1 MSVDFQQIQQQVGDL
16 GAEAVQTEE
25 RLRNIRQLARELL
38 QEPGRDLQALRRKVH
53 LAAEYDPNLR
63 CAVPRQ
69 DADRPL
75 SARTALPASPQKGMV
90 IAADGSQINPDR
102 HAEINYGLIN
112 VGAIQMELSSSAPP
126 KTSVDSHLIYGP
138 ELYQGGRSMTVN
150 TVALKRD
157 LSERKV
163 LAALGEQAPAT
174 PVITFTDGPL
184 ELWGSKDSDTQSE
197 FQDTLR
203 EYHEILRRLHRAGV
217 ITAGYVDRPGANLVV
232 RLLEI
237 AMLPETQFE
246 SLREHH
252 PLDGVTDMELY
263 AGLLQPGERSEVFA
277 IQSTSTRQYQ
287 DALSLYFFY
296 LNVSAFEPKLARVEI
311 PGWVAESPARTD
323 ALHAALYHQCQILGG
338 RSYPYLLHR
347 AHEVAVVTRDE
358 RDQVTQMILLELR
371 RRGLAAGEKSPKQS
385 VKDLRGKRRF
395 RI

>member
-1 MSVDFQQIQQQVGDL
+1 MSVDFQQIQQQVGAL
-16 GAEAVQTEE
+16 GAEAVQAEAH
-25 RLRNIRQLARELL
+25 LKNIRKLARELL
-38 QEPGRDLQALRRKVH
+38 YDPSRDIQALRRKVQ
-53 LAAEYDPNLR
+53 LAAEFDPNLR
-63 CAVPRQ
+63 CAAPRQ

-75 SARTALPASPQKGMV
+75 AARTPLPKIPAQGTV

-102 HAEINYGLIN
+102 HAEVNYGLIN
-112 VGAIQMELSSSAPP
+112 VGAIQMELGSSAPP
-126 KTSVDSHLIYGP
+126 KTFVDSHLIYGS
-138 ELYQGGRSMTVN
+138 EFYQGGNSLTVN

-163 LAALGEQAPAT
+163 LAALGEQAPAA

-184 ELWGSKDSDTQSE
+184 ELWGSKDTDTQSV

-203 EYHEILRRLHRAGV
+203 EYHEILRRLHGSGV

-237 AMLPETQFE
+237 AKIPEAQLD
-246 SLREHH
+246 SLRDQH
-252 PLDGVTDMELY
+252 PLEGVTDLELY

-277 IQSTSTRQYQ
+277 LQSTSTRQYR

-296 LNVSAFEPKLARVEI
+296 LNVSAFEPKIARVEI

-358 RDQVTQMILLELR
+358 STQVTNMILLELR
-371 RRGLAAGEKSPKQS
+371 RRGLAAGEKSPKQA

-395 RI
+395 RV